1 MTAGE
6 LHPSPQELERFLSG
20 TLPPCEARAIVA
32 HLLPGC
38 EVCQER
44 MEPSTQAMF
53 KPGRPS
59 AFPLPWS
66 PSEYD
71 FPIFKAFGSVRRF
84 AEKQAEDEPREVRKD
99 TEKILLDVFAKEAPA
114 PEAATG
120 PSSRASRSGL
130 RSAGSWR
137 RCEALLEQS
146 RELRASDP
154 EGMVLTAS
162 LAASWA
168 DRLDPRVYAAPK
180 LADLRALARAELG
193 NARRVT
199 GDIAGAEA
207 EMSRALELAREGTG
221 DPQLLVRVLDFMASL
236 YTDQRR
242 FPEALELLDKIYR
255 VHQSRGDA
263 HLAGRALISKGIA
276 AGHSLDSEQAIRLLS
291 QGLAQIDPQRD
302 PRLVLAAVHNLIWF
316 LVEAG
321 RLAEADRLLEQSRN
335 LYAAHGE
342 RLDHLKVLWLEGRIA
357 AGLSDEARAERSFQQ
372 VRAGFEEAEL
382 PYDAALV
389 SLDLAAV
396 WLRQSRTLEIRHLL
410 DGILA
415 IFKARNIRREAIG
428 AVLMLKEALRKDS
441 ATLTLLQ
448 AVESD
453 LQRFGREA
461 ARR

>member
-1 MTAGE
+1 MTEGE
-6 LHPSPQELERFLSG
+6 LHPSPLELERFLGGKLS
-20 TLPPCEARAIVA
+20 PRDAAAIVG
-32 HLLPGC
+32 HLLRGC
-38 EVCQER
+38 TVCQDR

-53 KPGRPS
+53 RPGRPS
-59 AFPLPWS
+59 STPLPWS

-84 AEKQAEDEPREVRKD
+84 AEKQAQDEVREVKKD
-99 TEKILLDVFAKEAPA
+99 TERILLDVFAKETPA
-114 PEAATG
+114 PEAAPG
-120 PSSRASRSGL
+120 SPRSGL

-168 DRLDPRVYAAPK
+168 DRLDPRLYAAPK

-207 EMSRALELAREGTG
+207 EMSRALELVREGTG
-221 DPQLLVRVLDFMASL
+221 DTQLLVRILDFMASL

-242 FPEALELLDKIYR
+242 FPEALDLLDKIYR
-255 VHQSRGDA
+255 VHQSRGDC

-276 AGHSLDSEQAIRLLS
+276 AGHALDTEQAIRLLS

-316 LVEAG
+316 LVEAR
-321 RLAEADRLLEQSRN
+321 RLVEADRLLEQSRN
-335 LYAAHGE
+335 LYTAHGE

-357 AGLSDEARAERSFQQ
+357 AGLDDEGRAERSFQQ

-382 PYDAALV
+382 PYDVALV

-396 WLRQSRTLEIRHLL
+396 WLRQSRTGEIRQLL

-415 IFKARNIRREAIG
+415 VFKARNIRREAIA

-453 LQRFGREA
+453 LQRLGREA

>member
-1 MTAGE
+1 MTEGE
-6 LHPSPQELERFLSG
+6 LHPSPLELERFLGGKLS
-20 TLPPCEARAIVA
+20 PREATAIVG
-32 HLLPGC
+32 HLLRGC

-44 MEPSTQAMF
+44 MEPYTQSMF
-53 KPGRPS
+53 RPGRPCS
-59 AFPLPWS
+59 TPPPWS

-84 AEKQAEDEPREVRKD
+84 AEKQAQDETREVKKD
-99 TEKILLDVFAKEAPA
+99 TERILLDVFAKETPA
-114 PEAATG
+114 PEATPG
-120 PSSRASRSGL
+120 SSRSGL

-146 RELRASDP
+146 RQLRASDP

-199 GDIAGAEA
+199 GDIGGAEA
-207 EMSRALELAREGTG
+207 EMGRALELVREGTG
-221 DPQLLVRVLDFMASL
+221 DTQLLVRILDFMASL

-255 VHQSRGDA
+255 VHQSHGDC
-263 HLAGRALISKGIA
+263 HLAGRALISKGIT
-276 AGHSLDSEQAIRLLS
+276 AGHALDTEQAIRLLS

-342 RLDHLKVLWLEGRIA
+342 QLDHLKVLWLEGRIA
-357 AGLSDEARAERSFQQ
+357 AGLDDQGRAERSFQQ
-372 VRAGFEEAEL
+372 VRTGFEEAEL

-389 SLDLAAV
+389 SLDLAAL
-396 WLRQSRTLEIRHLL
+396 WLRQSRTVEIRHLL

-415 IFKARNIRREAIG
+415 VFKARNIRREAIG
-428 AVLMLKEALRKDS
+428 AVLMLKEALRKDT

-453 LQRFGREA
+453 LQRLGREA